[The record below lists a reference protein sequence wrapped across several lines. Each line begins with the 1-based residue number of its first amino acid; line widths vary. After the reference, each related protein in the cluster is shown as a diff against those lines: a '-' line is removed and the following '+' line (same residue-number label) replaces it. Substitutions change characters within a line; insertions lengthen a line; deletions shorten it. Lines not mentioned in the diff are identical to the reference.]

1 MIDIVESSMSQEE
14 VDEGNSRLL
23 ESPPAAE
30 AQPTQPSSASEGEG
44 VASPS
49 AAVQEGRL
57 ISLPC
62 RYRQL
67 VYHHV

>member
-1 MIDIVESSMSQEE
+1 MSQEE
-14 VDEGNSRLL
+14 VDEENARLL

-30 AQPTQPSSASEGEG
+30 AQPTQQEG

-62 RYRQL
+62 RSRQL
-67 VYHHV
+67 VYHHI

>member
-14 VDEGNSRLL
+14 VDEENARLL

-30 AQPTQPSSASEGEG
+30 AQPTQPSSEGEG